1 MNCPKPWA
9 IDAPTILTLPDACN
23 KEMYV
28 LWQAIAVLVDYG
40 LALEKNDVGKALVNM
55 TMQPKPDFTPTR
67 KAIQL
72 SKPGAG
78 VRRQE
83 RLYNSV
89 NQAPAYN
96 PSCLRRLLIMWELI
110 RPGRQTR

>member
-1 MNCPKPWA
+1 M
-9 IDAPTILTLPDACN
+9 
-23 KEMYV
+23 

-55 TMQPKPDFTPTR
+55 TMQLKPDFTPTR

-78 VRRQE
+78 VQPK
-83 RLYNSV
+83 LPPT
-89 NQAPAYN
+89 APGHVGADKTGAV
-96 PSCLRRLLIMWELI
+96 PSR
-110 RPGRQTR
+110 